1 MILDTLEDETVA
13 RMNELTHTWHCS
25 AAQIT
30 EFDEDETLFN
40 FHKDKA
46 KRAYNLIGK
55 NRLPWY
61 KWSDDVALR
70 DLWKSFNEASK
81 NPERAAYYSK
91 LREKLRTLS
100 TESTAK
106 LPNSDMMKGKR
117 ELLKKQE
124 ERRRK
129 LRRGRK

>member
-1 MILDTLEDETVA
+1 MA
-13 RMNELTHTWHCS
+13 RMNELTHSWHCS
-25 AAQIT
+25 AAQVT
-30 EFDEDETLFN
+30 GFDEDETLFN

-61 KWSDDVALR
+61 KWSNNAELK

-81 NPERAAYYSK
+81 DPQRAAHYK
-91 LREKLRTLS
+91 TLREKLRNLV

-106 LPNSDMMKGKR
+106 LSDSDMMKDK
-117 ELLKKQE
+117 LALQKKHE
-124 ERRRK
+124 ARRRK
-129 LRRGRK
+129 ARRGR